1 MGAFFG
7 RFCMG
12 IQVRQYPGL
21 FVRKEGLQSY
31 FSRLIRLIV
40 NSAGFYERVRRL
52 INGSST
58 RHSALSKRSTISL
71 SAFWRS
77 PSAHLCLC
85 RFTVIHRLA
94 YSVVFHHS
102 IAVFSGS
109 GLCYSLC
116 DMWRHPLPL
125 YKSLPVFPF
134 FLLHASFF
142 CLTSRLC
149 SQWMPLLCIVW
160 VIAHYRHLWSLI
172 LSVYISDANTNYIHN
187 SCYWILHTLQLFEL
201 IHVVV
206 VRVLLLK
213 V

>member
-40 NSAGFYERVRRL
+40 NSPQAFMNVSDGL
-52 INGSST
+52 ST
-58 RHSALSKRSTISL
+58 AHQRGTVLCLSALL
-71 SAFWRS
+71 SVF
-77 PSAHLCLC
+77 
-85 RFTVIHRLA
+85 LA

-116 DMWRHPLPL
+116 DMWRHP

-142 CLTSRLC
+142 CLTSHLC
-149 SQWMPLLCIVW
+149 SQWMPLHI
-160 VIAHYRHLWSLI
+160 IA
-172 LSVYISDANTNYIHN
+172 ISDLWFSRFILVMLIPITYITLV
-187 SCYWILHTLQLFEL
+187 IEFLHTLQLFDL